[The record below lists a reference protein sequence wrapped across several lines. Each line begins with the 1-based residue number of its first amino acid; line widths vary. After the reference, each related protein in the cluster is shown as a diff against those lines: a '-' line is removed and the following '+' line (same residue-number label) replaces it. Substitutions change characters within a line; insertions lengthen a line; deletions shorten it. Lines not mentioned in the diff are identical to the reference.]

1 MRTTGTFQIL
11 RPFLWLAP
19 IAFVVGFIGCLALG
33 GDATAVAGVQPT
45 QGSAISAPASDDWNF
60 PKHI

>member
-1 MRTTGTFQIL
+1 MRTTAPFNIL

-19 IAFVVGFIGCLALG
+19 IAFLVGFVGCLALG
-33 GDATAVAGVQPT
+33 GDATAFAKSQPH
-45 QGSAISAPASDDWNF
+45 SVPAVSAPASEDWNF

>member
-1 MRTTGTFQIL
+1 MRTALDIL

-19 IAFVVGFIGCLALG
+19 IAFMVGFVGCLALG
-33 GDATAVAGVQPT
+33 GDATAFAQSQPSSA
-45 QGSAISAPASDDWNF
+45 SAISAPVSEDWNF